1 MLFQFILH
9 PEKYVFTEN
18 CPVNVQPFV
27 TINEKKGK
35 SFIIEKTLAEQENIG
50 YIFPCCCIQ
59 LKQETALTAIGITF
73 QIAEILT
80 KEKISCNVV
89 AGFRYD
95 YFFVPAAEGEKALNI
110 LNAARLTS

>member
-35 SFIIEKTLAEQENIG
+35 SFIIEKTLAEQEDIG

-59 LKQETALTAIGITF
+59 LKQETALTAIGVTF
-73 QIAEILT
+73 QVAEILT
-80 KEKISCNVV
+80 KKKISCNVV
-89 AGFRYD
+89 AGFHHD
-95 YFFVPAAEGEKALNI
+95 YFFVPEIEAEKALNI

>member
-35 SFIIEKTLAEQENIG
+35 SFIIEKTLAEQEDIG

-59 LKQETALTAIGITF
+59 LKQETALTAIGVTF
-73 QIAEILT
+73 QVAEILT
-80 KEKISCNVV
+80 KKKISCNVV
-89 AGFRYD
+89 AGFHHD
-95 YFFVPAAEGEKALNI
+95 YFFVPEIEAEKALNI
-110 LNAARLTS
+110 LSEARLTS

>member
-18 CPVNVQPFV
+18 CPVNVQPFI

-35 SFIIEKTLAEQENIG
+35 SFIIEKTLAEQEDIG

-59 LKQETALTAIGITF
+59 LKQETALTAIGVTF
-73 QIAEILT
+73 QVAEILT

-89 AGFRYD
+89 AGFHHD
-95 YFFVPAAEGEKALNI
+95 YFFVPEIEAEKALNI